1 MYEADRKLVSRML
14 AGDQRAFNAF
24 FEANAQRLAA
34 FAARRSALDPASL
47 EDVVQNALIK
57 AVRNLAAYRGEASLL
72 TWLSEIC
79 RNELA
84 NVSRKVARRPAHVSL
99 FESAAT
105 QEAVMQLRAPEHL
118 EPAAELDTELRRVAV
133 MRVLEALPQRYAQ
146 ALEAKYGD
154 GLAVEDIARM
164 LGMSPVAAQSLLAR
178 ARAAFREHWRA
189 SARAAREDAPL

>member
-1 MYEADRKLVSRML
+1 
-14 AGDQRAFNAF
+14 
-24 FEANAQRLAA
+24 
-34 FAARRSALDPASL
+34 
-47 EDVVQNALIK
+47 
-57 AVRNLAAYRGEASLL
+57 
-72 TWLSEIC
+72 
-79 RNELA
+79 
-84 NVSRKVARRPAHVSL
+84 
-99 FESAAT
+99 
-105 QEAVMQLRAPEHL
+105 MQLRAPEHL